1 MKFTIALN
9 RVTFTQYLFIFIKIL
24 YLLIFT
30 FTLCSFL
37 HSFYAQKYS
46 EDGPR
51 RICRVAPT
59 KPALAGRKTA
69 LENYSEYKFT
79 FLTEFFMH

>member
-1 MKFTIALN
+1 MKFTMALN
-9 RVTFTQYLFIFIKIL
+9 CVTFTQYLFIFIKML

-30 FTLCSFL
+30 FTLCSFR
-37 HSFYAQKYS
+37 HSFYAQKCS

-51 RICRVAPT
+51 RMCGVAPT
-59 KPALAGRKTA
+59 KPALEGHKMA